1 MFSRRRNSE
10 SRKITPRTTSMATIT
25 PPLGPTFAEE
35 VLELETQLDFE
46 GSVELVQRLMEL
58 YTVITI

>member
-1 MFSRRRNSE
+1 
-10 SRKITPRTTSMATIT
+10 MATIT

-58 YTVITI
+58 YTVNTN